1 MPSPILALPTV
12 GDSDLKCSTFSAL
25 QKGVDDH
32 ANIVS
37 YTSFHNPHWSE
48 DQLWSIWGTKL
59 LDLLTVSLDV
69 RSA

>member
-1 MPSPILALPTV
+1 MSSPILALPTV
-12 GDSDLKCSTFSAL
+12 GDSDLKCSMFSAL

-32 ANIVS
+32 VNIVS
-37 YTSFHNPHWSE
+37 YTAFHNPPSSD
-48 DQLWSIWGTKL
+48 DQRWSIWGTKL